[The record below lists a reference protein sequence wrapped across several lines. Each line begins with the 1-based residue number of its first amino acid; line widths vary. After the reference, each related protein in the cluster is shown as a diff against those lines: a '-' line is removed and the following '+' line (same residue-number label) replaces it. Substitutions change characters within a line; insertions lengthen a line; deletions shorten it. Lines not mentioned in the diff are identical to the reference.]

1 MPCILACIPSYL
13 LNWQGY
19 KKMKR
24 TDIKRRPLADTVLA
38 TLEPELKEYRELDGN
53 GLYFR
58 VKPDGN
64 RSWQLRYKK
73 ADGKWSWLGIGG
85 YPEISGQLAR
95 KKAQELLNDISKGDN
110 PIITKQERKR
120 KEIEQHSAT
129 FEVLAREWLDTKKE
143 SWVQD
148 TMTRNKGALE
158 KHIFPIFGKRLYT
171 TIKPIEWMNLL
182 KSIQQEKGIF
192 EQVNRMRSMCR
203 DIYDFAKVTGR
214 MDYNPVEGIQKYL
227 QQGKKQNM
235 LHVAEPELPALL
247 RAINNYPTMDVRIGL
262 QLLAMLFCR
271 PTELRQAK
279 WQEFDLEQGLWNI
292 PAERM
297 KKRREHLV
305 PLPTQ
310 ATTLLK
316 ELQSYETNSE
326 YLFPSRSDKSKPKS
340 DTVFIMALRRM
351 GYEGRQTPHGF
362 RHIASTLLNNRGFD
376 ERHIEAALAHVKDG
390 VAGVYNKAQY
400 LDDRASMMQWYANH
414 LEEIADQSIIQFKKA
429 Q

>member
-38 TLEPELKEYRELDGN
+38 TLEPESKEYRELDGN

-120 KEIEQHSAT
+120 QELEQNNAT

-148 TMTRNKGALE
+148 TMTRNKSALE

-192 EQVNRMRSMCR
+192 EQVNRMRAMCR

-279 WQEFDLEQGLWNI
+279 WQEFDLDQGGI
-292 PAERM
+292 Y
-297 KKRREHLV
+297 
-305 PLPTQ
+305 Q
-310 ATTLLK
+310 
-316 ELQSYETNSE
+316 
-326 YLFPSRSDKSKPKS
+326 PS
-340 DTVFIMALRRM
+340 V
-351 GYEGRQTPHGF
+351 
-362 RHIASTLLNNRGFD
+362 
-376 ERHIEAALAHVKDG
+376 
-390 VAGVYNKAQY
+390 
-400 LDDRASMMQWYANH
+400 
-414 LEEIADQSIIQFKKA
+414 
-429 Q
+429 